1 MRWSKVKATY
11 GGLIFYAF
19 LWDISDAFFTPSRL
33 LERSPTTIHPHIF
46 SNRGNLIHVPTA
58 LYRKHAL
65 GATLVDA
72 DALTNNLEERLKG
85 VNVTS
90 KVNVLS
96 SDPLVYE
103 VPLLLSEAECHAYQ
117 LYATSLEG
125 SARTLTRSNPP
136 EVSLDSSK
144 LWPLPCLALFAGLPP
159 YIRLLQQ
166 HKSFEDV
173 NDPLKVWEIA
183 RAVVPDILV
192 ALSFMAAM
200 AWWVVLPLVRWRSN
214 AASRTSVAAALNQ
227 EDDMAFVRPL
237 VERVVAA
244 SQDHPWQCWEAPVV
258 TKYEPGAIFAL
269 HADASPTKGS
279 EWKDVGGQR
288 VVTCICYLN
297 TVCTGGET
305 FFDKLDL
312 AVKPVAGKALF
323 FFPAD
328 RETWKADDR
337 TTHES
342 LPPTSEKWIVQM
354 FGRAQP
360 VPSPLG
366 LPNLFKSVS

>member
-1 MRWSKVKATY
+1 MHHR
-11 GGLIFYAF
+11 IF
-19 LWDISDAFFTPSRL
+19 S
-33 LERSPTTIHPHIF
+33 LER
-46 SNRGNLIHVPTA
+46 RKWKRIHVLTVLKGKELPA
-58 LYRKHAL
+58 
-65 GATLVDA
+65 ATLVDT
-72 DALTNNLEERLKG
+72 DALRSSLEESLKRI
-85 VNVTS
+85 NVTS

-103 VPLLLSEAECHAYQ
+103 VPHLLSEAECQAYQ
-117 LYATSLEG
+117 LYASVEG
-125 SARTLTRSNPP
+125 SARNLTRSNPP

-166 HKSFEDV
+166 CKGVDGV
-173 NDPLKVWEIA
+173 DDPLSVFEIA
-183 RAVVPDILV
+183 QAVVPNIIA
-192 ALSFMAAM
+192 ALSFMAAL
-200 AWWVVLPLVRWRSN
+200 AWWAVLPLVRWRSN
-214 AASRTSVAAALNQ
+214 ATSRTSVATALNQ
-227 EDDMAFVRPL
+227 EEAVDFVRPL
-237 VERVVAA
+237 VERVVAVTNG
-244 SQDHPWQCWEAPVV
+244 HPWLCWEAPVV

-279 EWKDVGGQR
+279 EWKDAGGQR

-297 TVCTGGET
+297 TVYAGGET
-305 FFDKLDL
+305 YFDKLDL
-312 AVKPVAGKALF
+312 AVKPATGKALV

-337 TTHES
+337 TTHEA

-354 FGRAQP
+354 FGRAER

-366 LPNLFKSVS
+366 LPDLFESSS